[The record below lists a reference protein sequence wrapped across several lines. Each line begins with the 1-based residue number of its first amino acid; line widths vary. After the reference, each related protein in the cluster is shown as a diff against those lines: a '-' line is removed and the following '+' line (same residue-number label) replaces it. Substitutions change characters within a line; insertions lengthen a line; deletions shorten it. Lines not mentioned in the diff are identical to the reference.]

1 MPSHALMIQASDFI
15 GQRNYFSL
23 GEECVLKVP
32 AQYIITYN
40 VYL

>member
-23 GEECVLKVP
+23 EECVLKVP